1 MNYNFHKHIQIQI
14 KESNRILKLE
24 HFLKEKKIL
33 SYQNPCHN
41 FLNFEDSSKVDW
53 RQMHMQH
60 CYFVELRTLMC
71 GVTSPLLLKK
81 IYQIS
86 PWNKNLVSSHTYIY
100 KGKIIDSSDLSV
112 IFSLL
117 FLLLFC
123 FVNIL
128 YRKINLQV
136 YISNLL
142 YLKHQNKKK
151 STWIVHFH

>member
-1 MNYNFHKHIQIQI
+1 
-14 KESNRILKLE
+14 
-24 HFLKEKKIL
+24 
-33 SYQNPCHN
+33 
-41 FLNFEDSSKVDW
+41 
-53 RQMHMQH
+53 MQH

-100 KGKIIDSSDLSV
+100 RHKGKIMNSSDLSI

-117 FLLLFC
+117 VLLLFWY
-123 FVNIL
+123 VNIL

-136 YISNLL
+136 YILNLL
-142 YLKHQNKKK
+142 FLKHQNKKNQHELCIFISYQYLFPYFFRRRRVCGGLLGCFIIIYNK
-151 STWIVHFH
+151 P

>member
-1 MNYNFHKHIQIQI
+1 
-14 KESNRILKLE
+14 
-24 HFLKEKKIL
+24 
-33 SYQNPCHN
+33 
-41 FLNFEDSSKVDW
+41 
-53 RQMHMQH
+53 MHMQH

-100 KGKIIDSSDLSV
+100 KGKIIDSSDLSI

-151 STWIVHFH
+151 INMNCAFSLVTSICFLIFFAGGECVVVYLVVL

>member
-1 MNYNFHKHIQIQI
+1 
-14 KESNRILKLE
+14 
-24 HFLKEKKIL
+24 
-33 SYQNPCHN
+33 
-41 FLNFEDSSKVDW
+41 
-53 RQMHMQH
+53 MQH

-100 KGKIIDSSDLSV
+100 KGKIIDSSDLSI

-117 FLLLFC
+117 LLLLFC

-128 YRKINLQV
+128 YRKINLQKNQHELCIF
-136 YISNLL
+136 ISYQYLFPYFFRRRRVCGGLL
-142 YLKHQNKKK
+142 GCFIIIYNKP
-151 STWIVHFH
+151 

>member
-1 MNYNFHKHIQIQI
+1 
-14 KESNRILKLE
+14 
-24 HFLKEKKIL
+24 
-33 SYQNPCHN
+33 
-41 FLNFEDSSKVDW
+41 
-53 RQMHMQH
+53 MHMQR

-100 KGKIIDSSDLSV
+100 KGKIIDSSDLSI

-117 FLLLFC
+117 LLLLFC

-136 YISNLL
+136 YIYQISFILNIRTKKNQHELCIFISYQYLFPYFFRRRRVCGGLL
-142 YLKHQNKKK
+142 GCFIIIYNKP
-151 STWIVHFH
+151 